1 MADTSPPCHMS
12 QCLHLPRRT
21 HISFTSFP
29 LALFVCSSLVLLC
42 ISSAYSTTSFFALH
56 FTVMSPS
63 LPTRVSL
70 DDINSHFS
78 LAGTENHPCDW
89 SHPEHIWVL
98 GNVGRSKGVPSRRW
112 YGPLSSLSSLTTVS
126 QSRYIWLNVCE
137 YVRSCIRDVALGV
150 GVPYL
155 M

>member
-29 LALFVCSSLVLLC
+29 LPFSFARVLFFFAFHLL
-42 ISSAYSTTSFFALH
+42 TTSFFALH

-126 QSRYIWLNVCE
+126 QSLCIWLNVCE